1 LKQIITILA
10 VLITVACSSGLAQ
23 AQKLQQVRVA
33 LSTPTPHMAPLY
45 IAKDK
50 RFYEK

>member
-1 LKQIITILA
+1 MKQIVAMLT
-10 VLITVACSSGLAQ
+10 VLIALVYGRGWAQ

-33 LSTPTPHMAPLY
+33 LSTPTPQMAPLY

-50 RFYEK
+50 RL